1 MVEEISPAVAAVVVT
16 AVVVVVEEEE
26 EEEEAAVVT
35 EVVVDMTEE
44 VEGKVVVAAVVIAV
58 VVDMMAEAEDK
69 VVAVFVEEVEE
80 VMVLGDAVAVDA
92 VAVDA
97 VGGAVTMALSSSSEP
112 FMPVCEAEMLT
123 STQPN
128 ELDSSARRVRHDTGE
143 SMDRVTRLS
152 SWPTHC
158 QDGQDG
164 GLWRRIR
171 VRRRIS
177 LRQYVPRPARLWI
190 QRHWGHSVG
199 KLFQDEGPGG
209 LALQVQ
215 PHSCSA

>member
-26 EEEEAAVVT
+26 EEEE
-35 EVVVDMTEE
+35 
-44 VEGKVVVAAVVIAV
+44 AAVVIAV